1 MATPQMPLDHIVINS
16 LFETDAAATLLA
28 GLGFT
33 LTPRGYH
40 TLGSIN
46 HLMVFAGNYLEII
59 GLPPG
64 VPVQRKEL
72 LDSPVGIDG
81 LVFAITDADACHAR
95 LARDGIAAHP
105 VQHFSRPL
113 TIDGAE
119 QQARFS
125 VVRLLPGQFAAGRV
139 YFCHHLT
146 PELVWRKEWMQ
157 HANGVTSIAG
167 LTIVSDNPVATSA
180 QYAQLETRDPSFA
193 LEVISQSALAER
205 VGDFAAI
212 GAERTERFAMITVRC
227 AVPAVAAGL
236 AAALG
241 LPQQATPQRTLVAIP
256 AFATLIE
263 FIAGAEQ

>member
-1 MATPQMPLDHIVINS
+1 MTQPLPLDHIVINS
-16 LFETDAAATLLA
+16 LFETDAAAAVLG

-46 HLMVFAGNYLEII
+46 HLMVFADNYLEII

-72 LDSPVGIDG
+72 LDSPLGIDG
-81 LVFAITDADACHAR
+81 LVFAITDADACHAA
-95 LARDGIAAHP
+95 LTQDGVAAHP

-146 PELVWRKEWMQ
+146 PELVWRKEWQQ
-157 HANGVTSIAG
+157 HANGVTDITG
-167 LTIVSDNPVATSA
+167 LTIVSGDPDATRA
-180 QYAQLETRDPSFA
+180 QYARLGIDHQRFTLDVVSQEVFA
-193 LEVISQSALAER
+193 QGQGE
-205 VGDFAAI
+205 FAAI
-212 GAERTERFAMITVRC
+212 GAERSERFALISLRC
-227 AVPAVAAGL
+227 ADAGVAAGL
-236 AAALG
+236 AAGLAL
-241 LPQQATPQRTLVAIP
+241 PHRATRGRTVVAIP
-256 AFATLIE
+256 AFSALIE
-263 FIAGAEQ
+263 FVDASAQ